1 MAKGAITAT
10 SQLVCRQK
18 TPLDGERGHENEKQ
32 GDTPRSKHSR
42 DVYKG
47 QAHPIISLE
56 TRLTRRNESTRVGTR
71 TTTHETKKLQELLT
85 GGATRGRHRNKGTN
99 QDPNHA
105 KKCQQ
110 GAIGH
115 QTKQQNE
122 TRRKISIKQQQRR
135 GESPLGLSQIQ
146 GNYGYSGKF
155 LSKGTQDRNWG

>member
-71 TTTHETKKLQELLT
+71 TTTHETKKQQELLT
-85 GGATRGRHRNKGTN
+85 SGATRDTGTRGQTRTQITQKSANRGQSDTRLSNK
-99 QDPNHA
+99 
-105 KKCQQ
+105 
-110 GAIGH
+110 
-115 QTKQQNE
+115 
-122 TRRKISIKQQQRR
+122 TRRGGK
-135 GESPLGLSQIQ
+135 SP
-146 GNYGYSGKF
+146 
-155 LSKGTQDRNWG
+155 